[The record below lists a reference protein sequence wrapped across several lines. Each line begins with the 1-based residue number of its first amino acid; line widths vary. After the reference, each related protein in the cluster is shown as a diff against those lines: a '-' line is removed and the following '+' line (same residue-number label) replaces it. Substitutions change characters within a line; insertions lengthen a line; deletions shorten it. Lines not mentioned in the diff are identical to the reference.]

1 MSLLAIR
8 DVSKRFG
15 GVNALAGVTFEVE
28 QGDILGIIG
37 PNGAGKTTLLN
48 CISGLYRP
56 DAGDIRWETTSIR
69 GLAPYRIARLGIG
82 RTFQIVRPF
91 PSMTVRENTAMGALF
106 GRPGARLQPG
116 AALNEADMVLDVVG
130 LGEKRHYPVLRLTVP
145 DRKRLE
151 VARALAMRPRLLL
164 LDEVM
169 AGLNQVEIEQALEM
183 VRRVRDSG
191 VTIVLIEHVMKVIV
205 GVCRRAPARDRGIP
219 RTALRQGPGEMS
231 SLLQVDKLTA
241 GFGMTPVLFEVD
253 LELATGELVA
263 LIGANGAGKS
273 TLLGALSGL
282 VRVSSGTVRLSGR
295 RLTGLRP
302 EMIVA
307 SGMVHVPQGRRLFS
321 TMTVERNLLL
331 GAYRRHDRQVR
342 EDLERI
348 LGYFPALRDKLDREA
363 GTLSGGE
370 QQMVAIGRGLMA
382 RPTLLMIDEPSLGLA
397 PNIVD
402 RVMEIVKA
410 INQDGTAVLLVE
422 QDVVL
427 ALDIA
432 DRGYVLEN
440 GRIAMHGR
448 ASDLRRDPAVRKA
461 YLGV

>member
-1 MSLLAIR
+1 MHALKGVSL
-8 DVSKRFG
+8 DVG
-15 GVNALAGVTFEVE
+15 EGEIV
-28 QGDILGIIG
+28 
-37 PNGAGKTTLLN
+37 TLL
-48 CISGLYRP
+48 
-56 DAGDIRWETTSIR
+56 
-69 GLAPYRIARLGIG
+69 
-82 RTFQIVRPF
+82 
-91 PSMTVRENTAMGALF
+91 
-106 GRPGARLQPG
+106 
-116 AALNEADMVLDVVG
+116 
-130 LGEKRHYPVLRLTVP
+130 
-145 DRKRLE
+145 
-151 VARALAMRPRLLL
+151 
-164 LDEVM
+164 
-169 AGLNQVEIEQALEM
+169 
-183 VRRVRDSG
+183 
-191 VTIVLIEHVMKVIV
+191 
-205 GVCRRAPARDRGIP
+205 
-219 RTALRQGPGEMS
+219 
-231 SLLQVDKLTA
+231 
-241 GFGMTPVLFEVD
+241 
-253 LELATGELVA
+253 
-263 LIGANGAGKS
+263 GANGAGKS

-282 VRVSSGTVRLSGR
+282 VRVSSGSVHLAGR

-342 EDLERI
+342 ADLERI

-402 RVMEIVKA
+402 RVMEIVRA

-448 ASDLRRDPAVRKA
+448 AADLRRDPAVRKA